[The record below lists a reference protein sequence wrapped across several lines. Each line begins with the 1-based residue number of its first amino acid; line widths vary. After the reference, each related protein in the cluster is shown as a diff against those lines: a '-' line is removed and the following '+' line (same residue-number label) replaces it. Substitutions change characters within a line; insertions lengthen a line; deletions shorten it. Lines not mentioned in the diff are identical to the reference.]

1 MQALNGGEVIQSSV
15 DDIESDREI
24 ESEGETDSEAVHSP
38 RLNHVL
44 ISLPESELAVIEPYL
59 EYVEIESKDVIAQ
72 AGQRL
77 EWVHFPETSV
87 ISLVTLV
94 NGEGG
99 IEGLTVGKEGMTGI
113 PVLSGC
119 RTTFGTVVGQIP
131 GRGFRISSDDF
142 AALLPKLPA
151 LQKQCYMYAQLAFDV
166 TSQSAACNRLH
177 VTEERC
183 ARWLLMSQDRAGRDE
198 FELTQEFL
206 SQMLG
211 VRRPAVTVA
220 IGILERAGLIAH
232 RRGRIRI
239 TDREGLEEAACECYS
254 LIRRRQKELQGF

>member
-1 MQALNGGEVIQSSV
+1 MVQATVDTGIAGDSAIEMIEGIGPSSNH
-15 DDIESDREI
+15 II
-24 ESEGETDSEAVHSP
+24 NALPDSERA
-38 RLNHVL
+38 
-44 ISLPESELAVIEPYL
+44 IIEPHL
-59 EYVEIESKDVIAQ
+59 ERVYVLSKDVIAE
-72 AGQRL
+72 AGQPL
-77 EWVHFPETSV
+77 EWVHFPETAV

-94 NGEGG
+94 NGAGG
-99 IEGLTVGKEGMTGI
+99 IEGLTVGKDGTTGI

-119 RTTFGTVVGQIP
+119 MTTFGTVVGQIP
-131 GRGFRISSDDF
+131 GWALRIESSD
-142 AALLPKLPA
+142 
-151 LQKQCYMYAQLAFDV
+151 LQSVMRHMPELQRRCFLYAQLAFDV

-198 FELTQEFL
+198 FELTQVFL

-239 TDREGLEEAACECYS
+239 TDRTGLEEAACECYS
-254 LIRRRQKELQGF
+254 LIRKRQVELQGA